1 MFKLNIQFSIYTRS
15 TITCIISLKLLKTNK
30 IKETMS
36 FQTFHFSTKFYILLP
51 TYTCRNKLICAKYE
65 HSYCLC
71 KWSSIFKRFN

>member
-36 FQTFHFSTKFYILLP
+36 FQTFHFPTKF
-51 TYTCRNKLICAKYE
+51 
-65 HSYCLC
+65 
-71 KWSSIFKRFN
+71 